1 MTAHINVKKAGT
13 DRFCARFF
21 HEKMFNFQLKT

>member
-1 MTAHINVKKAGT
+1 MTHINEKKAGS
-13 DRFCARFF
+13 DRFRARFF